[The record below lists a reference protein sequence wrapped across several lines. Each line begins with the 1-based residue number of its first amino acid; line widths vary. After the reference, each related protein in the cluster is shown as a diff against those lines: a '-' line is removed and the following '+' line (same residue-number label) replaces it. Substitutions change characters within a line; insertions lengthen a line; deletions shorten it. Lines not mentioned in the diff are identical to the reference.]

1 MIRISQ
7 VKMPVDHTRQD
18 LYEKAARMLR
28 ISPESIRSLTIRRQ
42 SCDARKKDQIHYV
55 YTLDVETDREEQTV
69 KRARSPQICLAKDTP
84 YVFPGG
90 GKEVLRVPP
99 VEMIS

>member
-42 SCDARKKDQIHYV
+42 SCDARKKDQIH
-55 YTLDVETDREEQTV
+55 
-69 KRARSPQICLAKDTP
+69 
-84 YVFPGG
+84 
-90 GKEVLRVPP
+90 
-99 VEMIS
+99 